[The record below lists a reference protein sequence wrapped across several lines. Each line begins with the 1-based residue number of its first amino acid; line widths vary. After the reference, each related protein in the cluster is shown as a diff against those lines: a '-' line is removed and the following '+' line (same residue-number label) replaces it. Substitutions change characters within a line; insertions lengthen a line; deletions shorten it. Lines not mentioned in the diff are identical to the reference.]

1 MGEWLLSPTG
11 KYSDSNSGCL
21 AGWLK
26 AGNGKLDGLMER
38 KEISFFFFLLCC
50 LAPKSSVLY
59 RGYSDPMVKALCV

>member
-11 KYSDSNSGCL
+11 KYSDSASGCL

-38 KEISFFFFLLCC
+38 KEISFFFFALLPS
-50 LAPKSSVLY
+50 PKE
-59 RGYSDPMVKALCV
+59 LCFVQRLL